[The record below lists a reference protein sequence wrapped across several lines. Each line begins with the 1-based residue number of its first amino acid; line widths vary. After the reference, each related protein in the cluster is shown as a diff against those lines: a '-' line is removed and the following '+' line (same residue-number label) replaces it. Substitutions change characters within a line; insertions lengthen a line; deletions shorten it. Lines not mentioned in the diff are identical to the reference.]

1 MHQVSNY
8 FFLGFHWWPAATL
21 KHGCHVIEYRNSV
34 SKAVKPR
41 WLLSDLL
48 KISTNQLCR
57 THSKLPRARNILLP
71 SCSSFCDFKK
81 SPFQPMD
88 SFAHTALC
96 GGEVQRC
103 RFWEPLLGFSLFFS
117 MTSYLNH
124 IIFLIFI
131 HIYIRYHHI
140 RSRSSICYT
149 KEDRFFF
156 SFLEG
161 DSLFLT
167 YLGNP
172 TLHLV
177 HLPLFLTITLHNGIS
192 KMHWCYLCLAQ
203 WCWFFPRVTPFLYI
217 ATLCSSQ
224 SPHSQTLA
232 HSLFLIFCLQL
243 ITICDLTE
251 FYALAL
257 GAFNLF

>member
-1 MHQVSNY
+1 MFSPWADIPIRYWEAVIMSTAAKQPPHILSPPVANFWCFREGIKPSRKRDMHQVSNY

-57 THSKLPRARNILLP
+57 THSKLRSARNILLS

-103 RFWEPLLGFSLFFS
+103 RFWEPLLGFSLFF
-117 MTSYLNH
+117 
-124 IIFLIFI
+124 
-131 HIYIRYHHI
+131 
-140 RSRSSICYT
+140 
-149 KEDRFFF
+149 
-156 SFLEG
+156 
-161 DSLFLT
+161 
-167 YLGNP
+167 P
-172 TLHLV
+172 
-177 HLPLFLTITLHNGIS
+177 
-192 KMHWCYLCLAQ
+192 Q
-203 WCWFFPRVTPFLYI
+203 WQVT
-217 ATLCSSQ
+217 
-224 SPHSQTLA
+224 
-232 HSLFLIFCLQL
+232 
-243 ITICDLTE
+243 
-251 FYALAL
+251 
-257 GAFNLF
+257 